1 MNNQN
6 KKNISK
12 KYHSLDK
19 LEHDSSLDKEFV
31 SKNPI
36 CWKIIKLLS
45 NNPFITQEEISIRI
59 QISKQ
64 ELIKNNKIIWKS
76 EWAQNYIINEGAGSK
91 YWENTILPSIQNGKA
106 QAVLDEKYEY
116 PDRIGLCP
124 GLSCMFFCSF
134 CGRNYSAAYE
144 RKFGEEGL
152 EMFKQLID
160 QTPKTINNKQVYH
173 ITGGLEPLTFPR
185 IGELIS
191 YADQNGFEMEM
202 QTNGFQ
208 LTPDFVNKQS
218 GIKDLSILRVSLY
231 GVDDESTS
239 KITNNKKAYST
250 VKRNLIDFLKL
261 KLELKIGLNYVILRN
276 QIKDLY
282 KLLDFIEEINVAS
295 DNQIDFLTLREDFSH
310 EADNISGTEREEL
323 SIILDNIQNR
333 IKDKNLNKLH
343 IDYGYALESIR
354 KNKDSLEKLKRVT
367 HKELRPKIFPQI
379 SIMIDPK
386 GDVYAYHEA
395 AFLDRAGSDRY
406 SIGKVDNQ
414 NSLEMVIKNFVE
426 KSEGIKPLEHD
437 IAYMDSFDHVITI
450 LLNKLDED
458 AKFGIP
464 ISEGPIN
471 VNQIFN

>member
-1 MNNQN
+1 MNNQ
-6 KKNISK
+6 SK
-12 KYHSLDK
+12 KIGYSFLDK
-19 LEHDSSLDKEFV
+19 LEKDDSVDKEFINE
-31 SKNPI
+31 NPI

-45 NNPFITQEEISIRI
+45 NNPFITQEEISTRI

-64 ELIKNNKIIWKS
+64 ELIKNNKIICESK
-76 EWAQNYIINEGAGSK
+76 WAQNYIINQGAGSK
-91 YWENTILPSIQNGKA
+91 YWKNTILPSIQNGKA

-144 RKFGEEGL
+144 KKFGEEGL
-152 EMFKQLID
+152 EMFKQIID
-160 QTPKTINNKQVYH
+160 QTPKTINNKKVYH
-173 ITGGLEPLTFPR
+173 ITGGLEPLTFPK

-191 YADQNGFEMEM
+191 YAHQNGFEMEI
-202 QTNGFQ
+202 QTNGFN
-208 LTPDFVNKQS
+208 LTSDFVNKQS
-218 GIKDLSILRVSLY
+218 GIQDLSILRVSLY
-231 GVDDESTS
+231 GVDDESTL
-239 KITNNKKAYST
+239 KITNNRKAYST

-261 KLELKIGLNYVILRN
+261 KLEIKIGLNYVILRN

-282 KLLDFIEEINVAS
+282 KLLDFIEEINVES
-295 DNQIDFLTLREDFSH
+295 ENQIDFLTLREDFSH

-323 SIILDNIQNR
+323 SVILDNIQNR
-333 IKDKNLNKLH
+333 LKDKNLNKLH

-354 KNKDSLEKLKRVT
+354 KNRDSLEKLKRVT
-367 HKELRPKIFPQI
+367 HRELRPKVFPQI

-386 GDVYAYHEA
+386 GDVYVYHEA
-395 AFLDRAGSDRY
+395 AFLDRDDSDRY
-406 SIGKVDNQ
+406 SIGKVDNKT
-414 NSLEMVIKNFVE
+414 SLEMVIKNFVE
-426 KSEGIKPLEHD
+426 KSEGIKSLEHD
-437 IAYMDSFDHVITI
+437 IAYLDSFDHVITI

-471 VNQIFN
+471 INQILN